1 MVELKK
7 FCTAGF
13 VYDFT
18 ARIVTAIHIFEPQP
32 SVFNRSEIPFCNL
45 NERSIVRHHSC
56 RRRNIRLIR
65 QVVVVPRGRYSMKP
79 EINVPFAVRSLSFD
93 GFCSNVDRNISVRIR
108 SISVYRLRPNID
120 EHIAVRAGD
129 VPIHASNM
137 GTNGPFNHAVR
148 NDLTMRDISRIKQL
162 RARLPRLRAFEEALV
177 LEGAVHLVADLVR
190 R

>member
-18 ARIVTAIHIFEPQP
+18 ARMVTAIHIFEPQP

-93 GFCSNVDRNISVRIR
+93 GFCSN
-108 SISVYRLRPNID
+108 ID